1 MKTKSTPVI
10 FRTWPKGPRSAV
22 IALFPCE
29 AASVGQPWLCSSYEH
44 IGQHGAADPHGVVA
58 DTRPATPAEWCP
70 LARELRRIGY
80 RLRVLRRVPR
90 NAYDLRRAQLAK

>member
-1 MKTKSTPVI
+1 MKPTPVI
-10 FRTWPKGPRSAV
+10 FRTYPTGPRSAV

-58 DTRPATPAEWCP
+58 GTRPATRKQWQP
-70 LARELRRIGY
+70 LARELRRLGY
-80 RLRVLRRVPR
+80 RLRIMQRIPR
-90 NAYDLRRAQLAK
+90 NAYDLRRAQLNAP